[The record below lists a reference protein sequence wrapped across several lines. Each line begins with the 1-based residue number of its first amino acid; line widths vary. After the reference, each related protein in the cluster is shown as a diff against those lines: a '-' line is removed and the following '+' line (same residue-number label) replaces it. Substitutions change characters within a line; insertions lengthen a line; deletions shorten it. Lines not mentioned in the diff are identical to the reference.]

1 MANDKDKEELP
12 KKGSKKFWQRGFKKL
27 STDVQQT
34 ANVLELLT
42 PGGLT
47 TKILKK
53 GLPKLTK
60 KGWK

>member
-1 MANDKDKEELP
+1 MANKDKEELP
-12 KKGSKKFWQRGFKKL
+12 KKGSKEFWKRGFKKL

-34 ANVLELLT
+34 ASVLELLT

-47 TKILKK
+47 KKILKK